1 MLPEGLGA
9 GDALPLILVGEGKT
23 LLLRN
28 VRIVHAG
35 SLAACLQLSAGARR
49 PAHCR
54 TTLAVV
60 RALGGVGALLSQ
72 CLLRQNGTAAR
83 RLPQHVLLCKLG
95 RGRQK
100 DECTDGCEAG
110 CACGRVS

>member
-1 MLPEGLGA
+1 VLPEGLGA

-49 PAHCR
+49 PEHRRIA
-54 TTLAVV
+54 LVV
-60 RALGGVGALLSQ
+60 PALGESAQ
-72 CLLRQNGTAAR
+72 CSSCAY
-83 RLPQHVLLCKLG
+83 LG
-95 RGRQK
+95 R
-100 DECTDGCEAG
+100 D
-110 CACGRVS
+110 

>member
-49 PAHCR
+49 PEHCR
-54 TTLAVV
+54 IALVV
-60 RALGGVGALLSQ
+60 SPALGESAQ
-72 CLLRQNGTAAR
+72 CL
-83 RLPQHVLLCKLG
+83 PVL
-95 RGRQK
+95 
-100 DECTDGCEAG
+100 T
-110 CACGRVS
+110 